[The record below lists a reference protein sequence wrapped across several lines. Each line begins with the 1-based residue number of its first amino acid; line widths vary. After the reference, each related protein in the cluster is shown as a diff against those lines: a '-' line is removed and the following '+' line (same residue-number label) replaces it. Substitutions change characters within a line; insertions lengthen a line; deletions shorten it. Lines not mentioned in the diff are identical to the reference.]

1 MSIFVSLVQLHC
13 YLFNSGLVI
22 GVFFRIVGITVFDF
36 GFFSCKKFLSF
47 FLNQERLVF
56 LKNKVFYFVRGK
68 ENYVDFDGGE
78 KSVSG

>member
-1 MSIFVSLVQLHC
+1 MSLVHLKS
-13 YLFNSGLVI
+13 YLFNSELVVR
-22 GVFFRIVGITVFDF
+22 VFFRIIGITVFDF

-56 LKNKVFYFVRGK
+56 LKNKIFDFVRGK

>member
-1 MSIFVSLVQLHC
+1 
-13 YLFNSGLVI
+13 
-22 GVFFRIVGITVFDF
+22 
-36 GFFSCKKFLSF
+36 LSF